1 MTLNRMMGRRKPFVA
16 CKLCYLLRVK
26 NNLFSLLYLYFFA
39 FSFFEYAPKKSY
51 VRSAKVD
58 NDAWEGAWKIKLD
71 ILTLFYN
78 YFSLKIGLASNLL
91 DIVHKNF
98 AERSTEEQ
106 VLERQRVSV
115 DFCKEKRC
123 IFSSK
128 KQVMRLSIEP
138 SRAGQNFRKAIDIF
152 LRRLGRTKF

>member
-1 MTLNRMMGRRKPFVA
+1 M
-16 CKLCYLLRVK
+16 
-26 NNLFSLLYLYFFA
+26 
-39 FSFFEYAPKKSY
+39 
-51 VRSAKVD
+51 RSAKVD

-71 ILTLFYN
+71 ILTLFYI

-115 DFCKEKRC
+115 DFCKTLY
-123 IFSSK
+123 IFFQETSDEA
-128 KQVMRLSIEP
+128 LD
-138 SRAGQNFRKAIDIF
+138 RAITS
-152 LRRLGRTKF
+152 RTKLQESD